1 MRWGAGALASGCALA
16 VAAVLAGT
24 AGAGPAA
31 PGPGPGTA
39 EATARTAANPP
50 VASRPTTR
58 EAWTARIVIPVH
70 ARSAPKASARKVA
83 KVDAIAP
90 YNKGPHVL
98 LVLAARSTKR
108 GVWYRVL
115 LNNRPNDAAGWIP
128 AEAVRVEKTPYRI
141 VVRIG
146 ARSIELLKGGK
157 RLGKWTVAVGTSAN
171 PTPTGRFA
179 MSEIVKQPNP
189 AGFFGTYI
197 LTLTAHSEHLSDFDG
212 GDGRVAL
219 HGTNRASLLGQAV
232 SHGCVRLANAV
243 ATRIGRTVPAGAPV
257 DILP

>member
-98 LVLAARSTKR
+98 LVLAARSTKK